1 MCGKWLLRN
10 LCSSHIRI
18 HVEIMFHVNGKQYRQ
33 KTKLGQGMFGKCW
46 LVADN
51 STGAQ
56 YAVKTV
62 DMRKLDA
69 YQRNQA
75 KAEVDILRASEHNS
89 SGAGHPNI
97 VRYYNNW
104 FRGDELCLL
113 MEYCPNG
120 NLEQYIDG
128 CKTEGMPIPEMEV
141 SYKLWQ
147 LLSALDYCHNT
158 MHVIHRDIKP
168 ANILL
173 DRTGRVKLADF
184 GISKQVQDMAML
196 AQTQAG
202 TPMYMP
208 PEMMR
213 GMQYGPKVDIW
224 MLGCVL
230 YEIMAYKLPW
240 CVGHE
245 VRSWNELQRRVLSQ
259 PIDTAFL
266 RKRGYSS
273 DVCKVAHCMLD
284 RDEKARPN
292 TQNLLQL
299 CTMHAPPS
307 SATCDLYQTITPSTR
322 TPFTNARSYS
332 TPTLPVVESEEE
344 HGYAHN
350 YPPPPSAVDIGD
362 EMPPMDDLS
371 IDAPPLPHEY
381 IPQPVPRDSRPP
393 SPRLPPSPM
402 AKPATP
408 RTLFDKGDGTERGR
422 PRRIMPRRPA
432 APTYAPR
439 DAAVAIQTAM
449 RQSLTRRRPAS
460 KPHLPPLAPAP
471 AAARRG
477 YQEIHNRAAAPH
489 DPYAGAAG
497 VRARRVDQV
506 APRVFKNEAA
516 LPPAPI
522 SARRQPAGNRK
533 AWL

>member
-1 MCGKWLLRN
+1 
-10 LCSSHIRI
+10 
-18 HVEIMFHVNGKQYRQ
+18 MFHVDGKQYRQ
-33 KTKLGQGMFGKCW
+33 KSKLGQGMFGKCW
-46 LVADN
+46 LVTEA
-51 STGAQ
+51 STGAK

-62 DMRKLDA
+62 NMHKLDA
-69 YQRNQA
+69 YQRSQA
-75 KAEVDILRASEHNS
+75 KAEVDILRCSEHNS
-89 SGAGHPNI
+89 SGMGHPNI

-128 CKTEGMPIPEMEV
+128 CKTEGVPIPEMEV

-147 LLSALDYCHNT
+147 LLSALDYCHNK

-230 YEIMAYKLPW
+230 YELMAYKLPW
-240 CVGHE
+240 CVDRE

-273 DVCKVAHCMLD
+273 DVCKVVLRMLE
-284 RDEKARPN
+284 RDEKARPD
-292 TQNLLQL
+292 TTALLPL

-307 SATCDLYQTITPSTR
+307 TPRDLYQTITPSNR
-322 TPFTNARSYS
+322 GMCNARSHS
-332 TPTLPVVESEEE
+332 TPALAVPDDT
-344 HGYAHN
+344 YAHN
-350 YPPPPSAVDIGD
+350 YPELVVDICD
-362 EMPPMDDLS
+362 NMAAQMEETYIEPR
-371 IDAPPLPHEY
+371 EY
-381 IPQPVPRDSRPP
+381 IPQPPEP
-393 SPRLPPSPM
+393 SPRARPLSPRRPPPPRFAPSPV
-402 AKPATP
+402 ARPAPT
-408 RTLFDKGDGTERGR
+408 RVLFDKGNAGVDNGHA
-422 PRRIMPRRPA
+422 RRAMPRRAA
-432 APTYAPR
+432 APQPAYAQR
-439 DAAVAIQTAM
+439 DAAVAIQAAM
-449 RQSLTRRRPAS
+449 RQSLTRRRPSA
-460 KPHLPPLAPAP
+460 KPRLPPLAPAP
-471 AAARRG
+471 AAA
-477 YQEIHNRAAAPH
+477 
-489 DPYAGAAG
+489 AGG
-497 VRARRVDQV
+497 VRARRVEHM
-506 APRVFKNEAA
+506 AEPRVYKNESPLSHA
-516 LPPAPI
+516 PP
-522 SARRQPAGNRK
+522 SARRQAAVNRK